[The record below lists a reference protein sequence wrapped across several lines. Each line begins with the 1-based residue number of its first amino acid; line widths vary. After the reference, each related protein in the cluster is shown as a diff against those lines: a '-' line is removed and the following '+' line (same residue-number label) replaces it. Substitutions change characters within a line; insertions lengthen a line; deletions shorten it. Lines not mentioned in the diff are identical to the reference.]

1 MQIAFHIGAN
11 CTDEDR
17 LLKSILRN
25 TDALLQ
31 EGISVPGPSRYRRLL
46 RETIQ
51 SLGTE
56 QTAPDT
62 RDILIDAIVE
72 DDNIKRIV
80 LSNDNFISIPKRI
93 FDHGVFYPQAE
104 TKVRGLHRL
113 FPDDDI
119 ALFLGIRNPVT
130 FLQETFQRADA
141 AELQTYLGFMRPDE
155 LRWSDA
161 IRRIKAAAPATPLTV
176 WCYEDSPLLWEQLIR
191 YQCGAR
197 PDTLLGGGLDLLS
210 GLITPEGM
218 ALLQQTLVTD
228 PPASDAARHE
238 VVAEIW
244 EAHPIQDAI
253 DYELGLIDMPPNLIA
268 HLTELYDRDVALIDE
283 MDGVRLLLPF
293 R

>member
-46 RETIQ
+46 RETTQ

-119 ALFLGIRNPVT
+119 AMYLGIRNPVT
-130 FLQETFQRADA
+130 FLIETIQRADA
-141 AELQTYLGFMRPDE
+141 AELQT
-155 LRWSDA
+155 
-161 IRRIKAAAPATPLTV
+161 
-176 WCYEDSPLLWEQLIR
+176 
-191 YQCGAR
+191 
-197 PDTLLGGGLDLLS
+197 
-210 GLITPEGM
+210 
-218 ALLQQTLVTD
+218 
-228 PPASDAARHE
+228 
-238 VVAEIW
+238 
-244 EAHPIQDAI
+244 
-253 DYELGLIDMPPNLIA
+253 
-268 HLTELYDRDVALIDE
+268 
-283 MDGVRLLLPF
+283 
-293 R
+293 